1 MISWLLTSGVPS
13 IFLRV
18 SSRHSSSI
26 CHPGLMLPSFAK
38 MSLPEMRRSGC
49 TSAKRDMGRWNGL
62 VGAHPVL
69 PDPTVHAWLPL
80 SFLRWLSHP
89 IFFLLTL
96 RQDPPPFPGMDP
108 AFGRFMLIY
117 IPRRQHNVACCL
129 HLVSMQT
136 LISFITGGVCH
147 LSDGLALNATTTCT
161 LTTHVLWHPTRKA
174 VALFPKEGM
183 KCRCLWFI
191 ECQNLDDYDTQARK
205 YI

>member
-1 MISWLLTSGVPS
+1 
-13 IFLRV
+13 
-18 SSRHSSSI
+18 
-26 CHPGLMLPSFAK
+26 
-38 MSLPEMRRSGC
+38 
-49 TSAKRDMGRWNGL
+49 MGRWNGL

-89 IFFLLTL
+89 IFSLLAL
-96 RQDPPPFPGMDP
+96 RQDPPPFPGTDA
-108 AFGRFMLIY
+108 AFGRFMPIY
-117 IPRRQHNVACCL
+117 ANIMQLAVASIQFQC
-129 HLVSMQT
+129 
-136 LISFITGGVCH
+136 GGLFLSSREALVCH
-147 LSDGLALNATTTCT
+147 LSDGLALNVITTCT